1 MVWLELFV
9 KIQSTNRG
17 KDKMQNPKH
26 TNRNSEQYQII
37 KTVLNLG
44 NHTTSLYRLEPSAG
58 ALRFPSAGLGTCF
71 GHGALY

>member
-1 MVWLELFV
+1 VWLGSFV

-37 KTVLNLG
+37 KSALNLA
-44 NHTTSLYRLEPSAG
+44 TSLCRPERSIR
-58 ALRFPSAGLGTCF
+58 ALRFPSAGFGTCF
-71 GHGALY
+71 GHGMLH